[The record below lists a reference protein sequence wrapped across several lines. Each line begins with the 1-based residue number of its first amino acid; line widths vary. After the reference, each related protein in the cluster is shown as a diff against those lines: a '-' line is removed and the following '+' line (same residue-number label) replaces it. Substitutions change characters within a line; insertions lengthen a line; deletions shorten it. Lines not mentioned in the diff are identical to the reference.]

1 MEAGMSL
8 LPKEVES
15 HYLQGRERERLSA
28 DRGELER
35 LRTEAILSRDLPP
48 APAVVVDVGG
58 AAGVYAF
65 PLARR
70 GYEVHL
76 IDAVELHLEQARAQA
91 AASGVALASITLGD
105 ARKLEFPA
113 GSADAVLMLGPLYHL
128 IERRDRVQALGE
140 ARRILKPGG
149 VLFAAAIS
157 RFASFIDGLLNGFFQ
172 DAAFRKIIAD
182 DLACGQHHN
191 PRNHPAYFT
200 TAYFHHPE
208 NLAGEIREA
217 GFENAR
223 ILAVEG
229 PAWSAARFR
238 ETWEDPTQRE
248 ELMGFLSLIE
258 REPSLL
264 GASAHI
270 IAVARRMS

>member
-15 HYLQGRERERLSA
+15 HYLQSCEQERLSA

-35 LRTEAILSRDLPP
+35 LRTQAILARDLPS

-65 PLARR
+65 PLARQ
-70 GYEVHL
+70 GYQVHL
-76 IDAVELHLEQARAQA
+76 IDAVELHLEQARAHA
-91 AASGVALASITLGD
+91 AASGVSLASIALGD
-105 ARKLEFPA
+105 ARLLEFPT
-113 GSADAVLMLGPLYHL
+113 GGADAVLMLGPLYHL
-128 IERRDRVQALGE
+128 IERRDRVHALEE

-149 VLFAAAIS
+149 ILFAAAIS
-157 RFASFIDGLLNGFFQ
+157 RFASLIDGLLNGFFQ

-182 DLACGQHHN
+182 DLACGQHRN
-191 PRNHPAYFT
+191 PGNHPAYFT
-200 TAYFHHPE
+200 TAYFHRPE
-208 NLAGEIREA
+208 DLAGEIREA
-217 GFENAR
+217 GFKNAH

-229 PAWSAARFR
+229 PAWSATRFR
-238 ETWEDPTQRE
+238 ETWDDPAQRE
-248 ELMGFLSLIE
+248 KLMEFLSLIE

-270 IAVARRMS
+270 LAVARRMS